1 VANIVLT
8 TTCNRACP
16 YCFAGRT
23 MAQFGDEQMAFLEV
37 VRIVDLIAA
46 SGRNHVSLLGGEPT
60 LHRRFL
66 EILEYVLERRMEVTV
81 FTNALASKATIE
93 GIARLRQLQR
103 VKFVVNVNA
112 PEIDDHMARQEAFMR
127 ALPGRCD
134 VSHNICLYDRSFGF
148 LAEMIERT
156 GLKDCRI
163 RVSLAQPIAEKENA
177 FIAPE
182 HYAGVARH
190 LVELAEA
197 VMPRGIK
204 VNLDCGWPLC
214 IFSDEQLGKLRRVGA
229 DLKFVC
235 QTAVDFAPGNVVW
248 TCYPLMSVSR
258 RTWSWETPFDA
269 LADGFMEKNRELRAK
284 SERGAGVFDACTGCV
299 YLAQGHCAGGCLAH
313 LVKDAPRA

>member
-8 TTCNRACP
+8 TSCNRACP

-23 MAQFGDEQMAFLEV
+23 MAQFGDEQMDFLEV

-46 SGRNHVSLLGGEPT
+46 SNRNHVSLLGGEPT
-60 LHRRFL
+60 MHRRFL
-66 EILEYVLERRMEVTV
+66 EILEYVLERRMEVSV
-81 FTNALASKATIE
+81 FTNALCSRAVAE
-93 GIARLRQLQR
+93 GIAGLKQLPR
-103 VKFVVNVNA
+103 VKFIVNVNA
-112 PEIDDHMARQEAFMR
+112 PEIDDHMPRQEAFIR
-127 ALPGRCD
+127 ALPGNCD
-134 VSHNICLYDRSFGF
+134 ISHNICLYDRPFDF
-148 LAEMIERT
+148 LVQMIERT
-156 GLKDCRI
+156 NMKSCRI

-182 HYAGVARH
+182 HYAGVAKH

-197 VMPRGIK
+197 VMRRDIK

-214 IFSDEQLGKLRRVGA
+214 IFSDEQLGRLRRVNA

-258 RTWSWETPFDA
+258 RTWDWQTPFDA
-269 LADGFMEKNRELRAK
+269 LADAFLEKNRELRGR
-284 SERGAGVFDACTGCV
+284 SEGAGVFDACTGCV
-299 YLAQGHCAGGCLAH
+299 YLEHGQCAGGCLAH

>member
-8 TTCNRACP
+8 TSCNRACP

-23 MAQFGDEQMAFLEV
+23 MAQFGDEQMQFLEV

-46 SGRNHVSLLGGEPT
+46 AGRNHVSLLGGEPT
-60 LHRRFL
+60 MHRRFL
-66 EILEYVLERRMEVTV
+66 EILDYVLERRMEVTV
-81 FTNALASKATIE
+81 FTNALASKAVVE
-93 GIARLRQLQR
+93 GLTRLKQLSR
-103 VKFVVNVNA
+103 VKFVVNVNS
-112 PEIDDHMARQEAFMR
+112 PEIDDHMPRQEAFLR

-134 VSHNICLYDRSFGF
+134 ISHNICLYDRPFDF
-148 LAEMIERT
+148 LVAMIERT
-156 GLKDCRI
+156 NMKNCRI

-214 IFSDEQLGKLRRVGA
+214 IFSDEQLGRLRRVGT

-235 QTAVDFAPGNVVW
+235 QTAVDFAPGGVVW

-258 RTWSWETPFDA
+258 RSWDWETTFDA
-269 LADGFMEKNRELRAK
+269 IADGFLERNRELRAK
-284 SERGAGVFDACTGCV
+284 GERGGVFDACRGCV
-299 YLAQGHCAGGCLAH
+299 YLDQGHCAGGCLAH